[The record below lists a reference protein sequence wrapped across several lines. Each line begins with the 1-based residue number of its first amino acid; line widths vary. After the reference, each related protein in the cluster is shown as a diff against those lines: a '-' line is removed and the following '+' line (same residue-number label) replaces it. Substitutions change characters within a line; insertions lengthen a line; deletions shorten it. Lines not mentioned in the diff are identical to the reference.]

1 MWTAERFVDFE
12 LKDLGNSCELFL
24 QGRLTFD
31 GNAAFRTIIET
42 LEKKSGRSAIVDL
55 SGLDFI
61 DSAGLGMLLLLQETC
76 GRGLSLRAP
85 KGQVRRLLA
94 AAHFQTIVPIA
105 G

>member
-1 MWTAERFVDFE
+1 MDFE